1 MNPVFVR
8 LGRHRKGAL
17 LLLVLGMLTL
27 FLMMGALG
35 LALAVRAREASRAFA
50 SAAVAEAGNN
60 QLARSLLDEAL
71 LKLVRGPVVPGELSE
86 TLLGDKYG
94 SAVAVSGSMASIAPV
109 ADSPFLTA
117 TITGVDTAKPLALCG
132 RVVTFKPKADDLTEA
147 ISYRI
152 VRVNGSTTFLLANMR
167 PATPLPLP
175 TKFPCPVVING
186 REFDGSAGN
195 EPYDAF
201 DAENAFLA
209 QPTYGSD
216 RQITSIARP
225 SFSTTGATADVDN
238 DNDGVADGIWL
249 EGVLPDIRSPKGG
262 TLKCEVSYFVVD
274 MDGKLN
280 LNAHGS
286 LPPNSGNG
294 NGPADVDGAS
304 LLTGST
310 WQTVMKGAD
319 PPYGSASSTE
329 QQRRPP
335 PKLAVPVQGRYGA
348 VATPQPYDV
357 RLDGDGA
364 RSLLLSGTQPIPNL
378 FGVSELEAVLRQ
390 FDPDSSS
397 LPFRLAR
404 ILDNESQRCRMIVT
418 TEAWDTPGVT
428 GTAARKLFHD
438 NTAID
443 ATKLSPDVA
452 SGVRFNLNRT
462 WPEDP
467 TEAATAKQKY
477 FEDLYYVLVAMG
489 VPAGTTTAQWAA
501 NIVDY
506 RDGDTAAT
514 TFEIP
519 ATEEQESPGSVTG
532 VEPSNHPSIA
542 PPGGW
547 DRDFVSPA
555 ELLGI
560 PQLAEAELEQQLQA
574 PPPAGIFSLV
584 KAYPAIID
592 AVLVPSPFKG
602 SYADFTPEK
611 VVAAGMGDLP
621 DKQLSRWRD
630 AGRINVNTAHDDVW
644 KELIGDSSA
653 NNPFAPTS
661 EGAGSP
667 AKTGLDLITPELV
680 FDTQTYAEWDIR
692 SIRHP
697 QARRLGGI
705 GTNRSQVFAVWITL
719 RMTDDSANAEP
730 PSFHRLFAIVD
741 RSIPVGY
748 SPGQNLNVRDAIRLQ
763 RFLE

>member
-35 LALAVRAREASRAFA
+35 LALAVRARETSRAFA
-50 SAAVAEAGNN
+50 SAAVAEAGNS

-71 LKLVRGPVVPGELSE
+71 LKLVRGPVVSGKLSE

-94 SAVAVSGSMASIAPV
+94 SAVAVSGSMSSIAPV

-117 TITGVDTAKPLALCG
+117 TITGVDTAKPLALSG

-175 TKFPCPVVING
+175 SKLPCPVVING

-209 QPTYGSD
+209 QPKYGGD
-216 RQITSIARP
+216 RQITSIVRP
-225 SFSTTGATADVDN
+225 SFSTSSATADVDN

-249 EGVLPDIRSPKGG
+249 EGVLPDLRSPNGG
-262 TLKCEVSYFVVD
+262 TLKCAVSYFVID
-274 MDGKLN
+274 MDGRLN

-286 LPPNSGNG
+286 LPPSSGNG
-294 NGPADVDGAS
+294 NGPADIDGAS

-310 WQTVMKGAD
+310 WQAVMKGAD
-319 PPYGSASSTE
+319 PPYGSANSTE

-335 PKLAVPVQGRYGA
+335 PTLAVPVQGRYGA
-348 VATPQPYDV
+348 VASPQPYDV
-357 RLDGDGA
+357 RLDEDGV
-364 RSLLLSGTQPIPNL
+364 RSLVLSGSQQIPNL

-390 FDPDSSS
+390 FDPDTRS

-404 ILDNESQRCRMIVT
+404 ILDNQSQRCRMVVT

-428 GTAARKLFHD
+428 GTTARKIFHD

-467 TEAATAKQKY
+467 TEATAAKQKY

-501 NIVDY
+501 NVVDY
-506 RDGDTAAT
+506 RDGDTAVT
-514 TFEIP
+514 TFQIP
-519 ATEEQESPGSVTG
+519 ATEGQESPGSVTG

-547 DRDFVSPA
+547 DRDFLSA
-555 ELLGI
+555 ADLLGI

-574 PPPAGIFSLV
+574 SPPADIFSLV
-584 KAYPAIID
+584 KTYPAIVD

-602 SYADFTPEK
+602 SYADFTPAKLE
-611 VVAAGMGDLP
+611 AAGMGDLP

-644 KELIGDSSA
+644 KQLIGDNSID
-653 NNPFAPTS
+653 NPFAATS

-667 AKTGLDLITPELV
+667 AKTALDLMTPSLV
-680 FDTQTYAEWDIR
+680 FDNSAHKEFDIR

-697 QARRLGGI
+697 RARRLGGL

-719 RMTDDSANAEP
+719 RVTDDSANAEP

-748 SPGQNLNVRDAIRLQ
+748 SPGQNLNVREAIRLQ

>member
-1 MNPVFVR
+1 
-8 LGRHRKGAL
+8 
-17 LLLVLGMLTL
+17 MLTL

-50 SAAVAEAGNN
+50 SAAVAEAGNS

-71 LKLVRGPVVPGELSE
+71 LKLLRGPVMPGKVSE

-94 SAVAVSGSMASIAPV
+94 SAAAVAGSMSSISPV

-117 TITGVDTAKPLALCG
+117 TITGPDTAKPLALAG
-132 RVVTFKPKADDLTEA
+132 RIVTFNPRPDDLTEA
-147 ISYRI
+147 SSYRI
-152 VRVNGSTTFLLANMR
+152 VRVTGSTTFLLANIR
-167 PATPLPLP
+167 PASPLPLP
-175 TKFPCPVVING
+175 TKFPCPVLING

-209 QPTYGSD
+209 QPKYGGD

-225 SFSTTGATADVDN
+225 SFSTPGATADVDN

-249 EGVLPDIRSPKGG
+249 EGVLSDMRSPKGG
-262 TLKCEVSYFVVD
+262 TLKFAVSYFVVD

-280 LNAHGS
+280 LNAHGC
-286 LPPNSGNG
+286 LPPGGGNG
-294 NGPADVDGAS
+294 CGPSDIDGTP
-304 LLTGST
+304 LLIGGSNVWQAVMTGTS
-310 WQTVMKGAD
+310 
-319 PPYGSASSTE
+319 PPYVSGSASD
-329 QQRRPP
+329 QQRRLPP
-335 PKLAVPVQGRYGA
+335 DLAVPVQGRYGA

-364 RSLLLSGTQPIPNL
+364 RSLVLSGTQPIPNP

-390 FDPDSSS
+390 FDPDARS

-404 ILDNESQRCRMIVT
+404 ILDNDSQRCRMVIT
-418 TEAWDTPGVT
+418 TEGWDTPGVT
-428 GTAARKLFHD
+428 GTSARKIFHD
-438 NTAID
+438 NTSID

-462 WPEDP
+462 WPEDA
-467 TEAATAKQKY
+467 TEATTAKQKY
-477 FEDLYYVLVAMG
+477 FEDVYYVLVAMG
-489 VPAGTTTAQWAA
+489 APAGTTTAQWAA
-501 NIVDY
+501 NVVDY
-506 RDGDTAAT
+506 RDGDMVAT
-514 TFEIP
+514 TFQVP
-519 ATEEQESPGSVTG
+519 ATEGQESPGSVTG
-532 VEPSNHPSIA
+532 VEPSNHPSTA

-560 PQLAEAELEQQLQA
+560 PQLANADLEQQLNA
-574 PPPAGIFSLV
+574 SPPADIFSLV
-584 KAYPAIID
+584 KAYPAIVD

-602 SYADFTPEK
+602 AYADFSPAKLE
-611 VVAAGMGDLP
+611 AAGMGDLP

-630 AGRINVNTAHDDVW
+630 AGRINVNTAHEDVW
-644 KELIGDSSA
+644 KQLIGDSSV
-653 NNPFAPTS
+653 NNPFAPTG

-667 AKTGLDLITPELV
+667 AKTGLDLVTPALV
-680 FDTQTYAEWDIR
+680 FDTATYKEFDIR
-692 SIRHP
+692 SIRYTR
-697 QARRLGGI
+697 ARLLGGV
-705 GTNRSQVFAVWITL
+705 GTNRSHVFSVWITL
-719 RMTDDSANAEP
+719 RVTDDSANAEP
-730 PSFHRLFAIVD
+730 PSFHRLFAIID
-741 RSIPVGY
+741 RSIPVGH
-748 SPGQNLNVRDAIRLQ
+748 SPGQNLNVREAIRLQ

>member
-1 MNPVFVR
+1 MNPVFLR
-8 LGRHRKGAL
+8 LDRDRKGAL

-35 LALAVRAREASRAFA
+35 LALAVRARETSRAFA
-50 SAAVAEAGNN
+50 SAAVSEAGNS

-71 LKLVRGPVVPGELSE
+71 LKLLRGPVLPGKLSE

-94 SAVAVSGSMASIAPV
+94 SGVAAAGSMSSIAPV
-109 ADSPFLTA
+109 ADSPFLSA
-117 TITGVDTAKPLALCG
+117 TITGVDTAKPLALAG
-132 RVVTFKPKADDLTEA
+132 RIVTLKPRSDDLTEA
-147 ISYRI
+147 SSYRI
-152 VRVNGSTTFLLANMR
+152 VRVTGGTTFLLANMR
-167 PATPLPLP
+167 PATPVPLP
-175 TKFPCPVVING
+175 TKFPCPVFING

-209 QPTYGSD
+209 QPKYGGD
-216 RQITSIARP
+216 RQITSIVRP
-225 SFSTTGATADVDN
+225 SFSTSSATADVDN

-249 EGVLPDIRSPKGG
+249 EGVLPDLRSPNGG
-262 TLKCEVSYFVVD
+262 TLKCAVSYFVID

-286 LPPNSGNG
+286 LPPGGGNG

-310 WQTVMKGAD
+310 WQAVMKGAD
-319 PPYGSASSTE
+319 PPYGSANSSD

-335 PKLAVPVQGRYGA
+335 PALAVPVQGRYGA
-348 VATPQPYDV
+348 VASPQPYEV
-357 RLDGDGA
+357 RLDGDGV

-390 FDPDSSS
+390 FDPDVRS

-404 ILDNESQRCRMIVT
+404 ILDSESQRCRMIVT
-418 TEAWDTPGVT
+418 TEAWDTPSVT
-428 GTAARKLFHD
+428 GTTARKMFHD
-438 NTAID
+438 NADID

-452 SGVRFNLNRT
+452 SGVRFNLNRR
-462 WPEDP
+462 WPEDA
-467 TEAATAKQKY
+467 TEATTAKQKY

-514 TFEIP
+514 TFQIP
-519 ATEEQESPGSVTG
+519 ATEGQESPGSVTG

-547 DRDFVSPA
+547 DRDFGSPA
-555 ELLGI
+555 DLLGI
-560 PQLAEAELEQQLQA
+560 PQLADADLEQQLKA
-574 PPPAGIFSLV
+574 SPPADIFSLV
-584 KAYPAIID
+584 KAYPAILD
-592 AVLVPSPFKG
+592 AMLVPSPFKG
-602 SYADFTPEK
+602 AYADFSPAK
-611 VVAAGMGDLP
+611 LAAAEMGDLP
-621 DKQLSRWRD
+621 DKQLSRWRE
-630 AGRINVNTAHDDVW
+630 AGRINVNTAHEDVW
-644 KELIGDSSA
+644 KQLIGDSSVD
-653 NNPFAPTS
+653 NPFAPAGES
-661 EGAGSP
+661 AGSP
-667 AKTGLDLITPELV
+667 AKTGLELMSPTLV
-680 FDTQTYAEWDIR
+680 FDTGIHKEFDIR

-697 QARRLGGI
+697 RARRLGGL

-719 RMTDDSANAEP
+719 RVTDDSANAEQ

-748 SPGQNLNVRDAIRLQ
+748 SPGLNLNVREAIRLQ
-763 RFLE
+763 RFVE